1 MAFDSLGDFINAAS
15 DVGELQVI
23 EGADL
28 QSDVGCLTEL
38 IAERQGPMLVFN
50 KFAGYPAGYR
60 VCASALRSP
69 RRLALAMGFP
79 LDSHPVE
86 LVKLWKDKRAKLSSI
101 APAVVSDGP
110 ILECIQRDQNVDLT
124 KFPAPLWHSS
134 DGGRYIGT
142 GDMVVLRDP
151 QQGWINV
158 GVYRG
163 MVQGRD
169 RLSLWITGAMKHG
182 QIILDRYWERGQAA
196 PVAIVLGCE
205 PLTWMT
211 ASMSPPFGTSEYGLA
226 GAYRGEPLPVVH
238 LPKSGL
244 PVPANAEIVIEGE
257 IPPFHEENAHEGP
270 FGEWPGYYTHHGYEP
285 VVRIKSIY
293 HRNNPIIL
301 GMPPL
306 RPLGNCHHVGVS
318 SIAPQIWEHLERGG
332 VTDIMGVWG
341 FSTQLLIA
349 VSIRQ
354 RYAGHAQQALMTM
367 AGFRQGDMKAYYVAV
382 DDDIDPS
389 NLEEVVWAM
398 STRADPATSIDIL
411 RGGFTGGT
419 DPRLSPQQRANG
431 DFTMGRVLI
440 NACKPFHWRDKFSK
454 PNVFSPEE
462 RCTVEERWHRLLNE
476 LSGRLPAQHGTK
488 SWPLN

>member
-1 MAFDSLGDFINAAS
+1 MPFNSLGDFITAAA
-15 DVGELQVI
+15 DADELQVI
-23 EGADL
+23 DGADL
-28 QSDVGCLTEL
+28 ELDVGCLTEL
-38 IAERQGPMLVFN
+38 IAERQGPMLVFD
-50 KFAGYPAGYR
+50 KFAGYPAGHR
-60 VCASALRSP
+60 VCASALRTP

-86 LVKLWKDKRAKLSSI
+86 LVRLWKERRKKLNSI
-101 APAVVSDGP
+101 APRVVSEGP
-110 ILECIQRDQNVDLT
+110 VFECVQRGESVDLT
-124 KFPAPLWHSS
+124 SFPAPLWHSS

-151 QQGWINV
+151 LHDWINV

-163 MVQGRD
+163 MVQSRD
-169 RLSLWITGAMKHG
+169 RLSLWISGAMKHG
-182 QIILDRYWERGQAA
+182 RIILERYWERGQAA
-196 PVAIVLGCE
+196 PVAVVLGCD

-211 ASMSPPFGTSEYGLA
+211 ASMSPPYGTSEYGLS
-226 GAYRGEPLPVVH
+226 GAYREEPLDVVH
-238 LPKSGL
+238 LPHSGL

-257 IPPFHEENAHEGP
+257 IPPFSEENAHEGP
-270 FGEWPGYYTHHGYEP
+270 FGEWPGYYTHHGNEP
-285 VVRIKSIY
+285 VVRIRSIY
-293 HRNNPIIL
+293 HRKNPIIF

-306 RPLGNCHHVGVS
+306 RPLRNCHHVGVS
-318 SIAPQIWEHLERGG
+318 SIAPQIWDHLERGG

-354 RYAGHAQQALMTM
+354 RYAGHAQQALLTM

-398 STRADPATSIDIL
+398 STRADPAISIEIL

-419 DPRLSPQQRANG
+419 DPRLSPAQRASG
-431 DFTMGRVLI
+431 DMTMGRVLI
-440 NACKPFHWRDKFSK
+440 NACKPFHWRDKFPKS
-454 PNVFSPEE
+454 NVFSPEE
-462 RCTVEERWHRLLNE
+462 RHAVEQRWPELLNR
-476 LSGRLPAQHGTK
+476 LAGREVLAAKQKG
-488 SWPLN
+488 WGL